1 MIDNIYNEKSVEYFS
16 NIRKDLLSFIGTEK
30 KGLTILEVGAG
41 SGATL
46 LELKKT
52 GIANKIYGYDLVDIC
67 LNKKEFE
74 SFVVGNIEKEPIP
87 FNEKFDIIILA
98 DVLEHLLEPEKALEK
113 LIPFLNKE
121 GKIYISL
128 PNIRNYK
135 AMYHI
140 FFKGDFKYEE
150 EGILDQTHFRFF
162 CKKNMKAL
170 IAKIDGLQLVQTE
183 SNLKHTQSKIS
194 TINMLTFELFE
205 GFLSLQYFLKVEK
218 K

>member
-1 MIDNIYNEKSVEYFS
+1 MINIYNEKSTAYFS
-16 NIRKDLLSFIGTEK
+16 NTRKDLLSFIDK
-30 KGLTILEVGAG
+30 NYLGLTILEIGAG
-41 SGATL
+41 SGETL

-67 LNKKEFE
+67 LNKSEFE
-74 SFVVGNIEKEPIP
+74 SFIVGNIEKDPIP

-98 DVLEHLLEPEKALEK
+98 DVLEHLVEPEKVLEK
-113 LIPFLNKE
+113 LIPFLKKN

-135 AMYHI
+135 AMYNI

-150 EGILDQTHFRFF
+150 EGVLDQTHLRFF

-170 IAKIDGLQLVQTE
+170 ITKIDGLQLVETV
-183 SNLKHTQSKIS
+183 SNLKHTKSKIS
-194 TINMLTFELFE
+194 TINNLTFGLFE
-205 GFLSLQYFLKVEK
+205 GFFSLQYFMKVAK

>member
-1 MIDNIYNEKSVEYFS
+1 MINIYNEKSTAYFS
-16 NIRKDLLSFIGTEK
+16 NTRKDLLSFIDK
-30 KGLTILEVGAG
+30 NYLGLTILEIGAG
-41 SGATL
+41 SGETL

-67 LNKKEFE
+67 LNKSEFE
-74 SFVVGNIEKEPIP
+74 SFIVGNIEKDPIP

-98 DVLEHLLEPEKALEK
+98 DVLEHLVEPEKVLEK
-113 LIPFLNKE
+113 LISFLKKN

-135 AMYHI
+135 AMYNI

-150 EGILDQTHFRFF
+150 EGVLDQTHLRFF

-170 IAKIDGLQLVQTE
+170 ITKIDGLQLVETV
-183 SNLKHTQSKIS
+183 SNLKHTKSKIS
-194 TINMLTFELFE
+194 TINNLTFGLFE
-205 GFLSLQYFLKVEK
+205 GFFSLQYFLKVAK

>member
-1 MIDNIYNEKSVEYFS
+1 LINIYNEKSTAYFS
-16 NIRKDLLSFIGTEK
+16 NTRKDLLSFIDK
-30 KGLTILEVGAG
+30 NYLGLTILEIGAG
-41 SGATL
+41 SGETL

-67 LNKKEFE
+67 LNKSEFE
-74 SFVVGNIEKEPIP
+74 SFIVGNIEKDPIP

-98 DVLEHLLEPEKALEK
+98 DVLEHLVEPEKVLEK
-113 LIPFLNKE
+113 LIPFLKKN

-135 AMYHI
+135 AMYNI

-150 EGILDQTHFRFF
+150 EGVLDQTHLRFF

-170 IAKIDGLQLVQTE
+170 ITKIDGLQLVETV
-183 SNLKHTQSKIS
+183 SNLKHTKSKIS
-194 TINMLTFELFE
+194 TINNLTFGLFE
-205 GFLSLQYFLKVEK
+205 GFFSLQYFMKVAK